1 MAEYFYEAIMTEDMM
16 KAITDAEAQASA
28 IKRSAYEK
36 AEKLILE
43 AESQASKT
51 ELSSAEVCK
60 AYIETQIKNAR
71 AEAEARYDI
80 SVKTEEKQAREYC
93 ANALKNA
100 ENCVNKIVGRIV
112 GGDC

>member
-1 MAEYFYEAIMTEDMM
+1 MSEDMI
-16 KAITDAEAQASA
+16 KKITDAEAQASS
-28 IKRSAYEK
+28 IKRAAYDQAARLILD
-36 AEKLILE
+36 AEK
-43 AESQASKT
+43 QASLS

-60 AYIETQIKNAR
+60 AYTETQIKNAR
-71 AEAEARYDI
+71 AEAQQRYEI

-100 ENCVNKIVGRIV
+100 EACVNEIVGRIV